1 MTIPTQQRPLLL
13 PCLDINLDRLLAV
26 RRQDIRHLVWNFPE
40 STLGLTD
47 LLRCMLLDVQFWC
60 SEQVSTFRP
69 LRSGFRNFDPMFA
82 VDRWQLNL
90 SENP

>member
-1 MTIPTQQRPLLL
+1 MTIPTQQRPHLL

-47 LLRCMLLDVQFWC
+47 LLRCMLLDVQFCVVNKSLLSDLCAQGSETLTPC
-60 SEQVSTFRP
+60 SQLTVS
-69 LRSGFRNFDPMFA
+69 S
-82 VDRWQLNL
+82 
-90 SENP
+90 